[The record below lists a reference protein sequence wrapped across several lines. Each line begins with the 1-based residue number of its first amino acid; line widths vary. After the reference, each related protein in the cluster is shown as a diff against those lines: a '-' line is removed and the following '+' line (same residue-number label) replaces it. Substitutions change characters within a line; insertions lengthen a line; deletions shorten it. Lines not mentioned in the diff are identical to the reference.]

1 MLTEHL
7 SELIRLRSQLQAS
20 MAEIRARAG
29 GAHSERDA
37 YAYRRLIEQCN
48 DLDDAIADLATDVL
62 YRIPAQGEG

>member
-1 MLTEHL
+1 
-7 SELIRLRSQLQAS
+7 